1 MPNRPLFVL
10 DRTKKKQVVQRQLVT
25 RFRGGGR
32 VDPVELRGSP
42 ITDSSKFSIKLVQS
56 SYDYTISFLIFRS
69 RDNDLRYFFYSFVF
83 NKRRNIITV
92 SKLIY
97 LRFRVIKFRNWI
109 SRRKYVSVAIGRNVI
124 DKKRR
129 GKLLGAIKG
138 TKVGHPLT
146 RQRRPGF
153 SPVVSVISPAEQ
165 RTIV

>member
-97 LRFRVIKFRNWI
+97 FRFRVIKFRN
-109 SRRKYVSVAIGRNVI
+109 
-124 DKKRR
+124 
-129 GKLLGAIKG
+129 
-138 TKVGHPLT
+138 
-146 RQRRPGF
+146 
-153 SPVVSVISPAEQ
+153 
-165 RTIV
+165 

>member
-32 VDPVELRGSP
+32 VDPVELRGPP

-69 RDNDLRYFFYSFVF
+69 RDNDLRYFFYSFF
-83 NKRRNIITV
+83 NKITV

-97 LRFRVIKFRNWI
+97 LRFRVKI
-109 SRRKYVSVAIGRNVI
+109 SKLNFA
-124 DKKRR
+124 KKVRICR
-129 GKLLGAIKG
+129 DREKCD
-138 TKVGHPLT
+138 
-146 RQRRPGF
+146 R
-153 SPVVSVISPAEQ
+153 
-165 RTIV
+165 